1 MAEHLQQ
8 KEAQRSQAER
18 ELRAADQRKDEFL
31 AMLAH
36 ELRNPL
42 APISTGAHLLKLL
55 HSDNAQ
61 ITQTCAI
68 IARQVEHMTSL
79 VDDLLDVSRVT
90 RGLVTLST
98 QILDLRKVVDDAAEQ
113 IRPLMLARRHK
124 VVLDM
129 PPEPASVKG
138 DHKRLVQVV
147 ANLLGN
153 ATKYTPEGGHIT
165 LQLALQGDT
174 WVIDVTDDG
183 IGMDA
188 RLVERVF
195 DLFTQAERTP
205 DRSQGGLGLGL
216 ALARSLVE
224 LHGGSVGAVSA
235 GPGMGSTFT
244 VRLPRFAQENLASP
258 AASPLLAGVA
268 SAAGPLRILVV
279 DDNLDAAHTLSLFL
293 RASGHTVE
301 VVYSALDAIDVATVF
316 TPQVC
321 LLDIGLPD
329 MDGNELARRLRVLPG
344 MDRATL
350 IAATG
355 YGRQQ
360 DREQA
365 RQAGFDHYLVKPL
378 NTVQLG
384 DILAQTSGD

>member
-1 MAEHLQQ
+1 
-8 KEAQRSQAER
+8 
-18 ELRAADQRKDEFL
+18 
-31 AMLAH
+31 
-36 ELRNPL
+36 
-42 APISTGAHLLKLL
+42 
-55 HSDNAQ
+55 
-61 ITQTCAI
+61 
-68 IARQVEHMTSL
+68 
-79 VDDLLDVSRVT
+79 
-90 RGLVTLST
+90 
-98 QILDLRKVVDDAAEQ
+98 
-113 IRPLMLARRHK
+113 
-124 VVLDM
+124 
-129 PPEPASVKG
+129 
-138 DHKRLVQVV
+138 
-147 ANLLGN
+147 
-153 ATKYTPEGGHIT
+153 
-165 LQLALQGDT
+165 
-174 WVIDVTDDG
+174 
-183 IGMDA
+183 MDA

-224 LHGGSVGAVSA
+224 LHGGSVGALSA
-235 GPGMGSTFT
+235 GPGLGSTFT

-258 AASPLLAGVA
+258 AVSPLLAGVA

-316 TPQVC
+316 APQVC

-329 MDGNELARRLRVLPG
+329 MDGNELARRLRVLPE
-344 MDRATL
+344 MDGATL

-365 RQAGFDHYLVKPL
+365 RLAGFDHYLVKPL
-378 NTVQLG
+378 NTMQLG
-384 DILAQTSGD
+384 DILAQVGGD